1 MDIIDKLNQ
10 LLLDR
15 GVDESII
22 NDASKAVRKEYGGSP
37 SYVAM
42 RNHRDKNIALEIYLE
57 TADTKKA
64 AIASGYSRAHIY
76 SLFKK
81 YRDSKKWR
89 TQ

>member
-1 MDIIDKLNQ
+1 MDVIDRLNQ

-15 GVDESII
+15 GVEEAAVIEASSI
-22 NDASKAVRKEYGGSP
+22 VRKEYGGSE

-42 RNHRDKNIALEIYLE
+42 RNQRNRDIALKVYME
-57 TADTKKA
+57 TFDTRRA
-64 AIASGYSRAHIY
+64 ASASGYSRAHIY

-81 YRDSKKWR
+81 HRAKKWR